1 MPKKVIV
8 KKSVKVINQSIGKN
22 YAFYHGDAIEV
33 MKGIPDNSIHYNIF
47 SPPFLSLYTFSNSVR
62 DMSNSKD
69 PTEFYE
75 HYQYL
80 IKEQFRTLMPGRLLS
95 FHCINVPLTK
105 TTHGVIGIK
114 DFRGDL
120 IRMYEA
126 AGFIEHSEVVIWK
139 DPVVAMQRS
148 KAIGLLH
155 KQIVKDSAISRQG
168 IPDYLITMRKPGI
181 NEEPIEGKLT
191 EYIGENNNKI
201 GKGKPRKDHITNEV
215 SLDQTFSID
224 VWQNYAS
231 PVWMDIN
238 PSNTLQFRSA
248 REHDDERHISP
259 LQLDVIHRAI
269 QLWSNPGDT
278 ILDPFAGIGSSG
290 FEALHMGRRAILIE
304 LKKSYYTVG
313 VKNVKAID
321 TGNRIQKFN
330 LITNKD

>member
-8 KKSVKVINQSIGKN
+8 NKSVKVINQSIGKN

-47 SPPFLSLYTFSNSVR
+47 SPPFKSLYTYSNSER
-62 DMSNSKD
+62 DMGNSKNSI
-69 PTEFYE
+69 EFYE

-95 FHCINVPLTK
+95 FHCMNLPTSKTK
-105 TTHGVIGIK
+105 HGYIGIE

-120 IRMYEA
+120 IKMYQD
-126 AGFIEHSEVVIWK
+126 AGFIFLSEVVIWK
-139 DPVVAMQRS
+139 DPIVAMQRT
-148 KAIGLLH
+148 KAKGLLH
-155 KQIVKDSAISRQG
+155 KQIKKDSAASRQG
-168 IPDYLITMRKPGI
+168 IPDTLITMGKPGT
-181 NEEPIEGKLT
+181 NPEPIAGELT
-191 EYIGENNNKI
+191 EYIGEDHTGIGNK
-201 GKGKPRKDHITNEV
+201 E
-215 SLDQTFSID
+215 FSID
-224 VWQNYAS
+224 VWQRYAS
-231 PVWMDIN
+231 PVWFDIS

-248 REHDDERHISP
+248 RENDDERHICP

-290 FEALHMGRRAILIE
+290 YEALHMGRRAILIE
-304 LKKSYYTVG
+304 LKKTYYTVG